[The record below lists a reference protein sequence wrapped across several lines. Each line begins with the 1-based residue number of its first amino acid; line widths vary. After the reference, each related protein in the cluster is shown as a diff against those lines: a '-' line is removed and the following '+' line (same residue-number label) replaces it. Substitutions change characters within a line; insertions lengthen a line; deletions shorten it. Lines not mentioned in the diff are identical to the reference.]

1 IKRRCGDTVWK
12 TLHHERAVGDRRQ
25 ESRRDLDVVAKEV
38 TLRELLLW
46 PEDLVKVG
54 DPQCVTVWQLEQ
66 TVLTAGFNLAEL
78 IEQASAGVARYIGG
92 PQGPRDLLLWCRAN
106 LPAFALPRRGSPW
119 RFARR

>member
-54 DPQCVTVWQLEQ
+54 DPHCVAVRQLEE
-66 TVLTAGFNLAEL
+66 TVLAAGFNLAEL
-78 IEQASAGVARYIGG
+78 IEQARACVARYIGR
-92 PQGPRDLLLWCRAN
+92 PQGPHDLLLSCNAN
-106 LPAFALPRRGSPW
+106 LPAF
-119 RFARR
+119 